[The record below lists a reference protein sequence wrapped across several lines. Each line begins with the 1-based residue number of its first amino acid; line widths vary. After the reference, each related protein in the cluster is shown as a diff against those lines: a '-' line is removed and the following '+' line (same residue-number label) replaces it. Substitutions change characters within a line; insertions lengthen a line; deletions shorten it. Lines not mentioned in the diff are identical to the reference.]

1 MNGVVIMDTESKITC
16 KIEHHAILFALLAKH
31 AITLCG
37 DDGAET
43 IQEGMISY
51 GRERGARMAANAQA
65 NGDPLNMMTDQAYG
79 EWQPEYEGQMEVGW
93 VRTEPTF
100 QTYIRKC
107 PWCDAWKKHNIM
119 NYGKLYCV
127 NVDNAVYQGFRDD
140 LVCKTMSTN
149 LSFGGDQCVFDWGYP
164 LSEEDAAELVR
175 KKEALGTSCM
185 KDFTYHTAHLL
196 HTVGNTLKKE
206 LGEEGELAVK
216 RALDEYVDKF
226 GQEYL
231 DVLEGVYE

>member
-1 MNGVVIMDTESKITC
+1 MDTESKITC

-107 PWCDAWKKHNIM
+107 PWCDAWKKHS
-119 NYGKLYCV
+119 K
-127 NVDNAVYQGFRDD
+127 VYRN
-140 LVCKTMSTN
+140 S
-149 LSFGGDQCVFDWGYP
+149 
-164 LSEEDAAELVR
+164 
-175 KKEALGTSCM
+175 
-185 KDFTYHTAHLL
+185 
-196 HTVGNTLKKE
+196 
-206 LGEEGELAVK
+206 
-216 RALDEYVDKF
+216 
-226 GQEYL
+226 
-231 DVLEGVYE
+231 